1 MVPVP
6 VVDLAFVVD
15 QLNRL
20 DVGSSEKALLQSRDG
35 ETLLIA
41 RYADIH
47 RAVQQSMAELV
58 LAQSAA
64 STQAQP
70 SQYSEGDINSQ

>member
-1 MVPVP
+1 MPPVP
-6 VVDLAFVVD
+6 VVDLSFVVD

-20 DVGSSEKALLQSRDG
+20 DVASNEKALLQSRDG
-35 ETLLIA
+35 DTLLIA

-58 LAQSAA
+58 QAQSAVA
-64 STQAQP
+64 APLQQTDYQENTPPQ
-70 SQYSEGDINSQ
+70 